1 MERQQIKPEREGD
14 MRKTIWTSALL
25 VLLTTAVGAPRAWA
39 DSPHFLYADATI
51 LTNTGSLMVVFK
63 EAGLGLT
70 ALDEAVT
77 LRVGFAAAEYQCFN
91 GGGKH
96 PSANNKQTV
105 STSLSLTQRFPV
117 SNGETTGRF
126 VTGPVPPGSFSCPN
140 GQDLYLV
147 NVTYARMTVIGSA
160 GDTLVVRPDPVAASL
175 KILVA

>member
-1 MERQQIKPEREGD
+1 MMAIL
-14 MRKTIWTSALL
+14 SLL
-25 VLLTTAVGAPRAWA
+25 VTVLIGLGAPSARA
-39 DSPHFLYADATI
+39 DSPQFLRADATI

-63 EAGLGLT
+63 ETGLGLT
-70 ALDEAVT
+70 ALDETVT

-105 STSLSLTQRFPV
+105 ATSLTLMQRFPV
-117 SNGETTGRF
+117 TNGETTGRF
-126 VTGPVPPGSFSCPN
+126 VTGPVPRGTFSCPN

-160 GDTLVVRPDPVAASL
+160 GDTLAVRPDPIAANL

>member
-1 MERQQIKPEREGD
+1 MG
-14 MRKTIWTSALL
+14 KTIRRL
-25 VLLTTAVGAPRAWA
+25 VLLVSLVMAVGIPRAWA

-51 LTNTGSLMVVFK
+51 LANTGSLQVAFK

-70 ALDEAVT
+70 ALDETVT

-105 STSLSLTQRFPV
+105 ATSLTLVQRFPV

-126 VTGPVPPGSFSCPN
+126 VTGPVPRGAFSCPN

-147 NVTYARMTVIGSA
+147 NVTYARMTVTGSA
-160 GDTLVVRPDPVAASL
+160 GDTLAVRPDPIAASL